1 MSALGG
7 LSRLVV
13 PAFATAPMIVAIVF
27 PVHLASL
34 LVIVAA
40 L

>member
-1 MSALGG
+1 MSALSG
-7 LSRLVV
+7 LSGLVV
-13 PAFATAPMIVAIVF
+13 PAFATALMIVAIVF

-34 LVIVAA
+34 IVIVAP